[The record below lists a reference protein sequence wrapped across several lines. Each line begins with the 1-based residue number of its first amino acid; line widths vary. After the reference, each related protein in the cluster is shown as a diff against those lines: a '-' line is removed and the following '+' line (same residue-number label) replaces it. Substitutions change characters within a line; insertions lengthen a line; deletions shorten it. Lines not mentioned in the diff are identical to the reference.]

1 MDNGSRMTRECHVRF
16 CERLRGKVPRPTQ
29 HFGMKVHIGADA
41 HTGLAHSIVTTAAN
55 EPDVSQTHKLLHGDE
70 KHLHGD
76 AGYQGAHKREELK
89 ECAAEFVIARRR
101 STYRKLDEADPVRT
115 LIEKAERAKASI
127 RAKVE
132 HVFHVVKN
140 LFGHRKCRY
149 KGLAKNTAQLQV
161 LFAMANLMLS
171 QRTLCAPYREVAS

>member
-1 MDNGSRMTRECHVRF
+1 MTGDCHVRF
-16 CERLRGKVPRPTQ
+16 CERLRGKVPRPTH

-55 EPDVSQTHKLLHGDE
+55 EPDVSQMHKLLHGDE

-101 STYRKLDEADPVRT
+101 S
-115 LIEKAERAKASI
+115 
-127 RAKVE
+127 
-132 HVFHVVKN
+132 N
-140 LFGHRKCRY
+140 G
-149 KGLAKNTAQLQV
+149 
-161 LFAMANLMLS
+161 
-171 QRTLCAPYREVAS
+171 